1 MQLMCVCVRACV
13 CAGER
18 EIDRE
23 RERERERACS
33 VVSLLPPLLHVC
45 MYATYVRV
53 CVCASVRVC
62 VCMRACW
69 VGLFC

>member
-1 MQLMCVCVRACV
+1 VCVCVFEGLFG
-13 CAGER
+13 GELVAATV
-18 EIDRE
+18 D
-23 RERERERACS
+23 
-33 VVSLLPPLLHVC
+33 VC

-53 CVCASVRVC
+53 CVCACVRVC